1 MVGQSRIRGKKD
13 DNVSSHNWIALKVLQ
28 EFSDEVF
35 LAVGTESLLVD
46 EEVRAAKLK

>member
-1 MVGQSRIRGKKD
+1 MGGQSCVRGQKG

-28 EFSDEVF
+28 EFPDEVF